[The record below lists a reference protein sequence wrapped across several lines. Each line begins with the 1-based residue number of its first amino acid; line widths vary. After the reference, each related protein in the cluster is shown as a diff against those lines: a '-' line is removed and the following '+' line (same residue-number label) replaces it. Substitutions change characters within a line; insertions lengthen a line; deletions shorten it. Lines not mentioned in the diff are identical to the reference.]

1 MSTGRTVADDVQPR
15 LPRGVRL
22 RHDKARG
29 AWVLLGPERL
39 LMPDEPAVEIL
50 RLCNGE
56 RSVAT
61 IAEELARTFDA
72 PPDEIRADVEAFL
85 IDLEN
90 QRMIEL

>member
-1 MSTGRTVADDVQPR
+1 MSGERTGADDARPR

-22 RHDKARG
+22 RHDQARD

-39 LMPDEPAVEIL
+39 LMPDETAIEIL
-50 RLCNGE
+50 RLCDGE

-61 IAEELARTFDA
+61 IVEELARAFDA
-72 PPDEIRADVEAFL
+72 PPDEIQGDVVAFL